1 MDSYIVQSAKQKTD
15 FEIMKIKYTLIII
28 TILLMS
34 GIWLFLSQNK
44 GKEDS
49 SFELSGYQNE
59 LYKDSLKSE
68 YTKKLISIRDSL
80 IVVSEQNLKQAS
92 EKTNLLKKQIGGLK
106 EENSRLRVI
115 YYDNHTLQNCDSVL
129 SSQTEITNKQDSVIL
144 SFSNEVYELN
154 NINHQLKLNNSSKD
168 SLLASKD
175 NLNDMAN
182 KNIIQL
188 KKELEENNTWMT
200 RNGYWV
206 TFAIGF
212 VGGVFLAR

>member
-1 MDSYIVQSAKQKTD
+1 
-15 FEIMKIKYTLIII
+15 MKLKYTLIII

-34 GIWLFLSQNK
+34 GIWLYLSQHK
-44 GKEDS
+44 DKE
-49 SFELSGYQNE
+49 SFELSDYQNE
-59 LYKDSLKSE
+59 LLKDSIKSE
-68 YTKKLISIRDSL
+68 YIKNLISIRDSL
-80 IVVSEQNLKQAS
+80 IVVAEQNAKQAY

-115 YYDNHTLQNCDSVL
+115 YSDNHTLQICDSVL
-129 SSQTEITNKQDSVIL
+129 TNQTEITNKQDSAIL
-144 SFSNEVYELN
+144 SLSNEVYELN

-175 NLNDMAN
+175 NVNDIAN

-188 KKELEENNTWMT
+188 KKELDDNNTWIN

>member
-1 MDSYIVQSAKQKTD
+1 
-15 FEIMKIKYTLIII
+15 MKINYTLIII

-34 GIWLFLSQNK
+34 GIWFYLSQHK
-44 GKEDS
+44 GKE
-49 SFELSGYQNE
+49 ELYCELADYQNE
-59 LYKDSLKSE
+59 LLKDSIKSE
-68 YTKKLISIRDSL
+68 YTKNLISIRDSL

-115 YYDNHTLQNCDSVL
+115 YSDNHTLQNCDSVL
-129 SSQTEITNKQDSVIL
+129 TNQTEITNKQDSVIL
-144 SFSNEVYELN
+144 SLSNEVYELN

-175 NLNDMAN
+175 NVNDIAN
-182 KNIIQL
+182 KNILQL
-188 KKELEENNTWMT
+188 KKELEDNNTWIN
-200 RNGYWV
+200 RNGYWI
-206 TFAIGF
+206 TLAIGF

>member
-1 MDSYIVQSAKQKTD
+1 
-15 FEIMKIKYTLIII
+15 MKINYTLIII
-28 TILLMS
+28 TILLIS

-44 GKEDS
+44 DKEDS
-49 SFELSGYQNE
+49 SFELADYQNE
-59 LYKDSLKSE
+59 LLKDSIKSE
-68 YTKKLISIRDSL
+68 YTKNLISIRDSL
-80 IVVSEQNLKQAS
+80 IVISEQNLKQAS

-106 EENSRLRVI
+106 DENSRLRAI
-115 YYDNHTLQNCDSVL
+115 YSENHTLQNCDSVL
-129 SSQTEITNKQDSVIL
+129 TNQTEITNKQDSVIFSL
-144 SFSNEVYELN
+144 SNEVYELN

-175 NLNDMAN
+175 NINDIAN
-182 KNIIQL
+182 KNILQL
-188 KKELEENNTWMT
+188 KKELEENNTWIN